1 MWHGPQED
9 QATVEEVSDHP
20 LRGARGLPDRDITD
34 EVWMHQ
40 SLVAARH
47 RRGELGVQRQAK
59 PVPDDRLMKGG
70 VSRGDRQRRRVV
82 GRPPISKSSKWGP
95 PTANRW
101 LASNL
106 SSSAPGPV
114 ARPGSWHEAQEAN
127 RFRHNPGMATRSRRS
142 CLAVPASSPRML
154 DKARTLEA
162 DEIVID
168 LEDSVRRRGEGG
180 GAGRRRARRLRRTGA
195 PVRSRFASTESTPGG
210 GTADLTALAA
220 ANRGA
225 LESVVIPKCEAAAH
239 LEAAARLL
247 HEQERRSDAA
257 GPPVALQALIETAT
271 GLVRIGEITGA
282 DPRLETLI
290 IGYADLRASLGRP
303 PGADYPGDPWL
314 WVRET
319 VLVNA
324 RAAGLAAIDGPS
336 LDVSDENGLRAS
348 AASARALGFDGKWAI
363 HPSQIGP
370 INETFSPTREEFER
384 ARSVVD
390 ALDAEVERGAVQLD
404 GEMVDEASRKQ
415 AARLVARG
423 EAAGLGS

>member
-1 MWHGPQED
+1 
-9 QATVEEVSDHP
+9 
-20 LRGARGLPDRDITD
+20 
-34 EVWMHQ
+34 
-40 SLVAARH
+40 
-47 RRGELGVQRQAK
+47 
-59 PVPDDRLMKGG
+59 
-70 VSRGDRQRRRVV
+70 
-82 GRPPISKSSKWGP
+82 
-95 PTANRW
+95 
-101 LASNL
+101 
-106 SSSAPGPV
+106 
-114 ARPGSWHEAQEAN
+114 
-127 RFRHNPGMATRSRRS
+127 
-142 CLAVPASSPRML
+142 ML

-168 LEDSVRRRGEGG
+168 LEDSVRAEAKEEARAAACAAL
-180 GAGRRRARRLRRTGA
+180 GADWGTRAVA
-195 PVRSRFASTESTPGG
+195 VRVNGIDTRWW
-210 GTADLTALAA
+210 TADLTALAA

-247 HEQERRSDAA
+247 HEQERRSDAT

-336 LDVSDENGLRAS
+336 LDVSDEGGLRSS
-348 AASARALGFDGKWAI
+348 AAI

-390 ALDAEVERGAVQLD
+390 ALDAERERGAVQLD
-404 GEMVDEASRKQ
+404 GEMLDEASRKQ

-423 EAAGLGS
+423 VAAGLGS

>member
-1 MWHGPQED
+1 
-9 QATVEEVSDHP
+9 
-20 LRGARGLPDRDITD
+20 
-34 EVWMHQ
+34 
-40 SLVAARH
+40 
-47 RRGELGVQRQAK
+47 
-59 PVPDDRLMKGG
+59 
-70 VSRGDRQRRRVV
+70 
-82 GRPPISKSSKWGP
+82 
-95 PTANRW
+95 
-101 LASNL
+101 
-106 SSSAPGPV
+106 
-114 ARPGSWHEAQEAN
+114 
-127 RFRHNPGMATRSRRS
+127 
-142 CLAVPASSPRML
+142 ML

-168 LEDSVRRRGEGG
+168 LEDSVRPEAKEEARAAACAAL
-180 GAGRRRARRLRRTGA
+180 GADWGTRAVA
-195 PVRSRFASTESTPGG
+195 VRVNGIDTRWW
-210 GTADLTALAA
+210 TADLTALAA

-247 HEQERRSDAA
+247 HEQELRSDAA

-271 GLVRIGEITGA
+271 GLVRIGEITAA

-336 LDVSDENGLRAS
+336 LDVSDEGGLRAS

-363 HPSQIGP
+363 HPSQIRP
-370 INETFSPTREEFER
+370 INETFSPTPEEFER

-390 ALDAEVERGAVQLD
+390 ALDAEGERGAVQLD
-404 GEMVDEASRKQ
+404 GEMIDEASRKQ

>member
-1 MWHGPQED
+1 
-9 QATVEEVSDHP
+9 
-20 LRGARGLPDRDITD
+20 
-34 EVWMHQ
+34 
-40 SLVAARH
+40 
-47 RRGELGVQRQAK
+47 
-59 PVPDDRLMKGG
+59 
-70 VSRGDRQRRRVV
+70 
-82 GRPPISKSSKWGP
+82 
-95 PTANRW
+95 
-101 LASNL
+101 
-106 SSSAPGPV
+106 
-114 ARPGSWHEAQEAN
+114 
-127 RFRHNPGMATRSRRS
+127 
-142 CLAVPASSPRML
+142 ML

-168 LEDSVRRRGEGG
+168 LEDSVRAEAKEEARAAACAAL
-180 GAGRRRARRLRRTGA
+180 GADWGTRAVA
-195 PVRSRFASTESTPGG
+195 VRVNGIDTRWW
-210 GTADLTALAA
+210 TADLTALAA

-247 HEQERRSDAA
+247 HEQERRSDTA

-271 GLVRIGEITGA
+271 GLVRIGEITAA

-336 LDVSDENGLRAS
+336 LDVSDEGGLRAS

-363 HPSQIGP
+363 HPSQIRADQRDLLSNPRGV
-370 INETFSPTREEFER
+370 R
-384 ARSVVD
+384 ARP
-390 ALDAEVERGAVQLD
+390 ERGGRSRCRG
-404 GEMVDEASRKQ
+404 GEGRR
-415 AARLVARG
+415 AARRRDDRRG
-423 EAAGLGS
+423 QPKAGRAPGRPGRSRRAGLLGTEGRDDEHSASHGSRCCAPARWSRIAVVYCGVCHEKHRMPRIEATKGRPHRAPRPHP

>member
-1 MWHGPQED
+1 
-9 QATVEEVSDHP
+9 
-20 LRGARGLPDRDITD
+20 
-34 EVWMHQ
+34 
-40 SLVAARH
+40 
-47 RRGELGVQRQAK
+47 
-59 PVPDDRLMKGG
+59 
-70 VSRGDRQRRRVV
+70 
-82 GRPPISKSSKWGP
+82 
-95 PTANRW
+95 
-101 LASNL
+101 
-106 SSSAPGPV
+106 
-114 ARPGSWHEAQEAN
+114 
-127 RFRHNPGMATRSRRS
+127 
-142 CLAVPASSPRML
+142 ML

-168 LEDSVRRRGEGG
+168 LEDSVRAEAKEEARAAACAAL
-180 GAGRRRARRLRRTGA
+180 GADWGTRAVA
-195 PVRSRFASTESTPGG
+195 VRVNGIDTRWW
-210 GTADLTALAA
+210 TADLTALAA

-225 LESVVIPKCEAAAH
+225 LESVVIPKCEAAGH

-247 HEQERRSDAA
+247 HEQERRSDAT

-336 LDVSDENGLRAS
+336 LDVSDEGGLRSS
-348 AASARALGFDGKWAI
+348 AASARALGFDGKWAV

-370 INETFSPTREEFER
+370 INETFSPTPEEFER

-390 ALDAEVERGAVQLD
+390 ALDAEGERGAVQLD
-404 GEMVDEASRKQ
+404 GEMIDEASRKQ
-415 AARLVARG
+415 AVRLVARG